1 MIVLYYI
8 SGVLHRIRGRT
19 LPRIIHLRLCCKLG
33 NCATIVEGFWEVGRK
48 LFRFRPGGGQLIVAV
63 GGSGDPAIGV
73 LSVHCDLSG
82 VVFMRDGEGEICSLD
97 AW

>member
-1 MIVLYYI
+1 MIVLCYI
-8 SGVLHRIRGRT
+8 SGVLHRMRRRT
-19 LPRIIHLRLCCKLG
+19 LPRIIHLRLCCILG
-33 NCATIVEGFWEVGRK
+33 NGAAIVEGFGEVGGE

-63 GGSGDPAIGV
+63 GGSRDPAIGV

-82 VVFMRDGEGEICSLD
+82 VVFMRGGEGEMRRLD